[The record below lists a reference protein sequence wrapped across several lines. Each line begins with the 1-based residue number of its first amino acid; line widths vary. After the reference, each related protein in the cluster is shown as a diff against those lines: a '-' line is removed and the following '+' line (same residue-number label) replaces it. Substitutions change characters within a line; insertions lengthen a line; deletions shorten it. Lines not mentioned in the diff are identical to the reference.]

1 MPRGG
6 ARPNSGGYRPGSGA
20 KPIAEQVCRIKDINR
35 CWDIVMEFLES
46 DAPLAQRA
54 EMASKFAVKAV
65 PQDFT
70 FKGTSKTEIVIRFEA
85 EEVTN
90 RMNNYS
96 TVN

>member
-6 ARPNSGGYRPGSGA
+6 ARPNSGP
-20 KPIAEQVCRIKDINR
+20 KPIAEQVCRIKDIAR
-35 CWDIVMEFLES
+35 CFDVVMEFVNS
-46 DAPLAQRA
+46 DAPLQQRA
-54 EMASKFAVKAV
+54 EMAKSIASKAI
-65 PQDFT
+65 PQDIH
-70 FKGTSKTEIVIRFEA
+70 FKEYSKTEIVIRFEA